1 MLMPRRPG
9 TWAIS
14 WTASCGTGA
23 PEWPRCSDSGRIGW
37 PSASTSWIW
46 AEPVNVDAF
55 LISFSPVIVYA
66 LVAAVIGLES
76 MGIPLPGE
84 VILVSAALL
93 ASRQDLGISA
103 VWIAVAAS
111 AGAIVGDSVGYL
123 AGRRWGERMF
133 NVLGRRFPRHAGP
146 DHLAYAEHVFTRYG
160 VWAVFFGR
168 FVALLRIFAGPV
180 AGALR
185 IPYPRFLAAN
195 ALGAI
200 VWAWGTTAAIYALG
214 TGAQGWLKES
224 SWIALALAVVV
235 AMACSTVFRRCLEH
249 AVARYAAE
257 RETQHPGAQGRPLT
271 GGAAR
276 QPKQ

>member
-1 MLMPRRPG
+1 MN
-9 TWAIS
+9 
-14 WTASCGTGA
+14 
-23 PEWPRCSDSGRIGW
+23 
-37 PSASTSWIW
+37 
-46 AEPVNVDAF
+46 VNAL
-55 LISFSPVIVYA
+55 LISVSPLVVYA
-66 LVAAVIGLES
+66 LVALVIGLES

-93 ASRQDLGISA
+93 AARHELDISP
-103 VWIAVAAS
+103 VWVAVAAS

-185 IPYPRFLAAN
+185 MPYPRFLAAN
-195 ALGAI
+195 ALGGLI
-200 VWAWGTTAAIYALG
+200 WACGTTTAIYALG
-214 TGAQGWLKES
+214 TRAEQWLKGS
-224 SWIALALAVVV
+224 AWIALALAAGV
-235 AMACSTVFRRCLEH
+235 AIALSTVFRRRLEH
-249 AVARYAAE
+249 AVARHAAE
-257 RETQHPGAQGRPLT
+257 RETSLDELDAV
-271 GGAAR
+271 
-276 QPKQ
+276 